1 MIRCLLF
8 HLDLPQLAVR
18 ILCSGAQHLDEQLLG
33 GKVGA
38 AGSCQIAA
46 ARQQLHGTVV
56 DLLVTAHGV
65 LHSAA
70 RLGKG
75 RRVQNDKI
83 VGVSL
88 SFQAGQQL
96 KGVLAQKVHIGQ
108 TVALGIALRHGNSLG
123 ADVGGGHTGSAARSG
138 VQCKAAGVGKAVQH
152 GVTCSKACHRPA
164 VVLLIKE
171 EAGLLAVLEVHMIV
185 NSVLTDL
192 GLGACRVSLTG
203 QLKPA
208 FVLLKTF
215 LCAQSL
221 IVALVDAVDGLAV
234 GAQDF
239 CQNGEEDG
247 LELFHA
253 HAQGLRDEDVAEP
266 VHSQAGELVGLAK
279 NDAAGRKVCR
289 FQHGLAVV
297 PCIFHPAA
305 PERSIKGVVGIAGDQ
320 PHADLAFERDKA
332 GAKVGTLGADHIGQ
346 RAVFRLIFRGMED
359 VVLIHPGVPAHQQAL
374 GVFVDGIHRV
384 SAFFHMV
391 LLIMDE
397 LPSSRVR
404 STRLPCG

>member
-1 MIRCLLF
+1 MIRSLLLHF
-8 HLDLPQLAVR
+8 DLPQLAVR
-18 ILCSGAQHLDEQLLG
+18 ILCRCTQHLDEQLLG

-46 ARQQLHGTVV
+46 AGQQLHGTVV
-56 DLLVTAHGV
+56 DLLVAAHGV
-65 LHSAA
+65 FYGAA

-83 VGVSL
+83 VGVPL
-88 SFQAGQQL
+88 FFQPRQQL

-108 TVALGIALRHGNSLG
+108 TVALGIALRHGNGLG

-138 VQCKAAGVGKAVQH
+138 VQCKAAGVGKTVQY
-152 GVTCSKACHRPA
+152 GVACGKACHSPA
-164 VVLLIKE
+164 VVLLVKE
-171 EAGLLAVLEVHMIV
+171 EAGLLPILEVHMVV
-185 NSVLTDL
+185 NAVLADL
-192 GLGACRVSLTG
+192 GLGACRMSLTG

-215 LCAQSL
+215 LGSQSL
-221 IVALVDAVDGLAV
+221 IVALVDAIDGLAV
-234 GAQDF
+234 GTQDF

-253 HAQGLRDEDVAEP
+253 HAQGLGDEDVAEP
-266 VHSQAGELVGLAK
+266 VHRQPGKLVGLAK
-279 NDAAGRKVCR
+279 NDAAGRKVCG
-289 FQHGLAVV
+289 FQHGFAVA

-305 PERSIKGVVGIAGDQ
+305 PEGCIKGVIGVAGDQ
-320 PHADLAFERDKA
+320 PHADLALERNEA

-346 RAVFRLIFRGMED
+346 SAVFRLIFRGIED
-359 VVLIHPGVPAHQQAL
+359 VVLVHPWMPAHQQAL

-391 LLIMDE
+391 LLIMNE
-397 LPSSRVR
+397 LPSSRVCR
-404 STRLPCG
+404 QKE

>member
-1 MIRCLLF
+1 
-8 HLDLPQLAVR
+8 
-18 ILCSGAQHLDEQLLG
+18 
-33 GKVGA
+33 
-38 AGSCQIAA
+38 
-46 ARQQLHGTVV
+46 
-56 DLLVTAHGV
+56 
-65 LHSAA
+65 
-70 RLGKG
+70 
-75 RRVQNDKI
+75 
-83 VGVSL
+83 
-88 SFQAGQQL
+88 
-96 KGVLAQKVHIGQ
+96 
-108 TVALGIALRHGNSLG
+108 
-123 ADVGGGHTGSAARSG
+123 
-138 VQCKAAGVGKAVQH
+138 
-152 GVTCSKACHRPA
+152 
-164 VVLLIKE
+164 
-171 EAGLLAVLEVHMIV
+171 MIV
-185 NSVLTDL
+185 NSVLADL
-192 GLGACRVSLTG
+192 GLGACRVSLTW

-266 VHSQAGELVGLAK
+266 VHSQPGELVGFAK
-279 NDAAGRKVCR
+279 NDAAGGKVCR